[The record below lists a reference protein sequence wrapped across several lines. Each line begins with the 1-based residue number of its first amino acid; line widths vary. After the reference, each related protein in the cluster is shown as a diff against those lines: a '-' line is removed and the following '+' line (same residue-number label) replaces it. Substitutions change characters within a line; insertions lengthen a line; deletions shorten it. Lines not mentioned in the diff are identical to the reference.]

1 MKLYE
6 IWQWPRTQAA
16 RQILVPPP
24 LKKPILHHHRRH
36 IDHTFFWTG
45 IFLWKFM
52 KIYFKNTE
60 ICEFLEKNLFSL
72 KYFFSEFFLRGL
84 LDFVEF
90 LLKMQEIIIII
101 IFFEVEKCPQKCI
114 FRVLRGEISCNFL
127 QISRNFRVFNWIS
140 VVYLPKLKSKMKF
153 SSIPMF
159 TDDSKIA
166 IFFAFFL
173 EGNQGKLASII
184 TFRNRHFQRW
194 ALAWF
199 MCSESRW
206 SFILQ
211 KCDRKSSAG
220 QTKATRTFFSLT
232 YTSG

>member
-90 LLKMQEIIIII
+90 LLKMQEKKN
-101 IFFEVEKCPQKCI
+101 FF
-114 FRVLRGEISCNFL
+114 FRGRKMPSKMH
-127 QISRNFRVFNWIS
+127 ISRFARRNFMQFSANFA
-140 VVYLPKLKSKMKF
+140 KF
-153 SSIPMF
+153 S
-159 TDDSKIA
+159 
-166 IFFAFFL
+166 
-173 EGNQGKLASII
+173 G
-184 TFRNRHFQRW
+184 
-194 ALAWF
+194 
-199 MCSESRW
+199 
-206 SFILQ
+206 
-211 KCDRKSSAG
+211 
-220 QTKATRTFFSLT
+220 FSLNI
-232 YTSG
+232 GCILA